1 MINPP
6 LHSDDRS
13 ARWFF
18 RLLAALAGLVMLI
31 PVWSL
36 LPRLLHPHDPLFLT
50 ALSLSFAPAFFLWI
64 GLTGQVFPQWRKIRR
79 RPTPVPPDSAD
90 GGGEEDQEHS
100 PQMNTDAH
108 R

>member
-31 PVWSL
+31 PAWSL
-36 LPRLLHPHDPLFLT
+36 LPRLLHPHDPSFLT
-50 ALSLSFAPAFFLWI
+50 ALNLSFAPAFFLWI
-64 GLTGQVFPQWRKIRR
+64 GLTGHVFPQWRKIRR
-79 RPTPVPPDSAD
+79 RPTPVTSDCEE
-90 GGGEEDQEHS
+90 GEERQ
-100 PQMNTDAH
+100 PQMHTDEM
-108 R
+108 RLN